1 MMSNAFTQYFTVV
14 ELEFGFVHTPVSYSL
29 SVIFAILSIG
39 IWIACA
45 ILFDSF
51 LLLLI
56 SEIRE

>member
-1 MMSNAFTQYFTVV
+1 MMSNAFTQNFTVV
-14 ELEFGFVHTPVSYSL
+14 ELMFGFVQTPVSYSL

-39 IWIACA
+39 IWFACA